1 MDTTNLDTD
10 NLEDTISQ
18 EASVNQE
25 VLRNQEDLDTVN
37 QEALVIVNQ
46 GSEATQVD
54 QVIMPRTED
63 SKVVVLLQ
71 QLTMLQHQASL
82 LQLYQ

>member
-25 VLRNQEDLDTVN
+25 ALRNQEDLDTVN

-46 GSEATQVD
+46 GSEGTQVD
-54 QVIMPRTED
+54 QVIMPRTVD

-71 QLTMLQHQASL
+71 QLTMLQHQASP

>member
-46 GSEATQVD
+46 GSEAIQVD